1 MLRGAALFAA
11 VLAVSG
17 CGIDPVTPK
26 ETRVDYAGFINS
38 ADQAAIYANSQCAQ
52 INRLAVF
59 KVEDVVEGRKGATFQ
74 CLPVPNCY
82 PAEAAAPGQPVGA
95 DAGCGSCFRAGRLGR
110 AGGLGRAGAALHRS
124 ARRGGA
130 VPRPVV
136 AMAPVSSARDRRAAR
151 RAAGA
156 SIEDQSDDTYI
167 PFAAV
172 PVAAGEQP
180 QRVPSY
186 EVINVPTGPNP
197 VSAEA
202 PGPISRRLLRHRR
215 GAELAARGDLQAQRH
230 AAADRRTGC
239 RPAFTIRSIGS
250 VRPEDLTVDTRP
262 GAAAE
267 ILVSL

>member
-38 ADQAAIYANSQCAQ
+38 ADQAAIYANAQCAQ

-82 PAEAAAPGQPVGA
+82 PAEAAAPRQPVALTPAAVPVAAVAPGQPYTVPP
-95 DAGCGSCFRAGRLGR
+95 
-110 AGGLGRAGAALHRS
+110 AAA
-124 ARRGGA
+124 ARFPG
-130 VPRPVV
+130 PVV
-136 AMAPVSSARDRRAAR
+136 AMAPVSSARDRRG
-151 RAAGA
+151 AG
-156 SIEDQSDDTYI
+156 SSDQSDDTYI

-172 PVAAGEQP
+172 PVAAGPQP

-186 EVINVPTGPNP
+186 DVINVPTGPNP
-197 VSAEA
+197 VSAEV
-202 PGPISRRLLRHRR
+202 PGPYPEGSYATAAEPSWRRAVTCKPNATL
-215 GAELAARGDLQAQRH
+215 
-230 AAADRRTGC
+230 
-239 RPAFTIRSIGS
+239 P
-250 VRPEDLTVDTRP
+250 LTVNRLPTGDYYP
-262 GAAAE
+262 F
-267 ILVSL
+267 

>member
-82 PAEAAAPGQPVGA
+82 PVEAAAPGQPVA
-95 DAGCGSCFRAGRLGR
+95 LAPV
-110 AGGLGRAGAALHRS
+110 AAPAFVPAAS
-124 ARRGGA
+124 APT
-130 VPRPVV
+130 VPGQPYIVPPAAAARFQGPVV

-151 RAAGA
+151 RAAGP
-156 SIEDQSDDTYI
+156 SVEDQSDDTYI
-167 PFAAV
+167 PFAAA

-186 EVINVPTGPNP
+186 ETINVPTGPNP

-202 PGPISRRLLRHRR
+202 PGPYP
-215 GAELAARGDLQAQRH
+215 E
-230 AAADRRTGC
+230 
-239 RPAFTIRSIGS
+239 GS
-250 VRPEDLTVDTRP
+250 YAT
-262 GAAAE
+262 AAE
-267 ILVSL
+267 PSWRRAVTCKPNATLPLAVDRLPTGDVYPF

>member
-82 PAEAAAPGQPVGA
+82 PAEAAAPGQPVA
-95 DAGCGSCFRAGRLGR
+95 LTPVVAPAFVPAASSVPAASAAPGRPYTVPP
-110 AGGLGRAGAALHRS
+110 AAA
-124 ARRGGA
+124 ARFQG
-130 VPRPVV
+130 PVV

-186 EVINVPTGPNP
+186 EVVNVPTGPNP

-202 PGPISRRLLRHRR
+202 PGPYPEGSYATAAEPSWRRAVTCKPNATL
-215 GAELAARGDLQAQRH
+215 
-230 AAADRRTGC
+230 
-239 RPAFTIRSIGS
+239 P
-250 VRPEDLTVDTRP
+250 LTVNRLPTGNYYP
-262 GAAAE
+262 F
-267 ILVSL
+267 

>member
-38 ADQAAIYANSQCAQ
+38 ADQAAIYANAQCAQ

-59 KVEDVVEGRKGATFQ
+59 KVEDVIEGRKGATFQ

-82 PAEAAAPGQPVGA
+82 PAEAAAPGQPVA
-95 DAGCGSCFRAGRLGR
+95 LAPVAAPAFVPAASASTVPGRPYTVPP
-110 AGGLGRAGAALHRS
+110 AAA
-124 ARRGGA
+124 ARFPG
-130 VPRPVV
+130 PVV
-136 AMAPVSSARDRRAAR
+136 AMAPVSSARDRRAS
-151 RAAGA
+151 GS
-156 SIEDQSDDTYI
+156 SIADQSDDTYI
-167 PFAAV
+167 PFAAA

-186 EVINVPTGPNP
+186 EVVNVPTGPNP

-202 PGPISRRLLRHRR
+202 PGPYP
-215 GAELAARGDLQAQRH
+215 E
-230 AAADRRTGC
+230 
-239 RPAFTIRSIGS
+239 GS
-250 VRPEDLTVDTRP
+250 YAT
-262 GAAAE
+262 AAE
-267 ILVSL
+267 PSWRRAVTCKPNATLPLAVDRLPTGDVYPF

>member
-17 CGIDPVTPK
+17 CGIDPVAPK

-59 KVEDVVEGRKGATFQ
+59 KVEDVVDGRKGATFQ

-82 PAEAAAPGQPVGA
+82 PAEAGAPGQPIALTPAAAPAMPTTSAV
-95 DAGCGSCFRAGRLGR
+95 AGPGQPYTVPAAAAARLPG
-110 AGGLGRAGAALHRS
+110 
-124 ARRGGA
+124 
-130 VPRPVV
+130 PIV

-151 RAAGA
+151 RASG
-156 SIEDQSDDTYI
+156 SSVEDQSDDTYI

-172 PVAAGEQP
+172 PVAAGPQP
-180 QRVPSY
+180 QRVPSF

-197 VSAEA
+197 VTAEA
-202 PGPISRRLLRHRR
+202 PGPMAPGSY
-215 GAELAARGDLQAQRH
+215 AT
-230 AAADRRTGC
+230 AAAPSWRRAVTCKPNLQPPLAVDRLPTGDYY
-239 RPAFTIRSIGS
+239 PF
-250 VRPEDLTVDTRP
+250 
-262 GAAAE
+262 
-267 ILVSL
+267 

>member
-38 ADQAAIYANSQCAQ
+38 ADQAAIYANAQCAQ
-52 INRLAVF
+52 LNRLAVF
-59 KVEDVVEGRKGATFQ
+59 KAEDVVDGRKGATFQ

-82 PAEAAAPGQPVGA
+82 PAEAAAPGQPVPLTPA
-95 DAGCGSCFRAGRLGR
+95 AQ
-110 AGGLGRAGAALHRS
+110 GAAPAVAAQPGQPYTVPPAAA
-124 ARRGGA
+124 ARLPG
-130 VPRPVV
+130 PIV

-151 RAAGA
+151 RAAEGPSVEA
-156 SIEDQSDDTYI
+156 QSDDTYI

-180 QRVPSY
+180 QRVPSF
-186 EVINVPTGPNP
+186 EVIGVPTGPNP

-202 PGPISRRLLRHRR
+202 PGPQPEGSY
-215 GAELAARGDLQAQRH
+215 AT
-230 AAADRRTGC
+230 AAAPSWKRAVTCKPNASLPLAVNRLPTGDYY
-239 RPAFTIRSIGS
+239 PF
-250 VRPEDLTVDTRP
+250 
-262 GAAAE
+262 
-267 ILVSL
+267 

>member
-38 ADQAAIYANSQCAQ
+38 ADQAAIYANAQCAQ

-82 PAEAAAPGQPVGA
+82 PLEAAAPGQPV
-95 DAGCGSCFRAGRLGR
+95 
-110 AGGLGRAGAALHRS
+110 ALTP
-124 ARRGGA
+124 AA
-130 VPRPVV
+130 VPVAAVAPGQPYTVPPAAAARLPGPIV

-151 RAAGA
+151 RAVGS

-167 PFAAV
+167 PFAAA

-180 QRVPSY
+180 QRVPSF

-202 PGPISRRLLRHRR
+202 PGPMAPGSY
-215 GAELAARGDLQAQRH
+215 AT
-230 AAADRRTGC
+230 AAAPSWRRAVTCKPNATLPLAVDRLPTGDVY
-239 RPAFTIRSIGS
+239 PF
-250 VRPEDLTVDTRP
+250 
-262 GAAAE
+262 
-267 ILVSL
+267 

>member
-38 ADQAAIYANSQCAQ
+38 ADQAAIYANAQCAQ

-82 PAEAAAPGQPVGA
+82 PAEAAAPGQPVA
-95 DAGCGSCFRAGRLGR
+95 LAPV
-110 AGGLGRAGAALHRS
+110 AAPAFVPAAS
-124 ARRGGA
+124 ASASAAPGQPYT
-130 VPRPVV
+130 VPPAAAARFQGPVV

-202 PGPISRRLLRHRR
+202 PGPYPEGSYATAAEPSWRRAVTCKPNATL
-215 GAELAARGDLQAQRH
+215 
-230 AAADRRTGC
+230 
-239 RPAFTIRSIGS
+239 P
-250 VRPEDLTVDTRP
+250 LTVNRLPTGNYYP
-262 GAAAE
+262 F
-267 ILVSL
+267 

>member
-38 ADQAAIYANSQCAQ
+38 ADQAAIYANAQCAQ

-82 PAEAAAPGQPVGA
+82 PLEAAAPGQPV
-95 DAGCGSCFRAGRLGR
+95 
-110 AGGLGRAGAALHRS
+110 ALTP
-124 ARRGGA
+124 AA
-130 VPRPVV
+130 VPVAAVAPGQPYTVPPAAAARLPGPIV

-151 RAAGA
+151 RAAGP
-156 SIEDQSDDTYI
+156 SVEDQSDDTYI
-167 PFAAV
+167 PFAAA
-172 PVAAGEQP
+172 PAAAGEQP
-180 QRVPSY
+180 QRVPSF

-202 PGPISRRLLRHRR
+202 PGPM
-215 GAELAARGDLQAQRH
+215 AEGSYAT
-230 AAADRRTGC
+230 AAAPSWRRAVTCKPNATLPLAVDRLPTGDVY
-239 RPAFTIRSIGS
+239 PF
-250 VRPEDLTVDTRP
+250 
-262 GAAAE
+262 
-267 ILVSL
+267 

>member
-38 ADQAAIYANSQCAQ
+38 ADQAAIYANAQCAQ

-82 PAEAAAPGQPVGA
+82 PAEATAPGQPV
-95 DAGCGSCFRAGRLGR
+95 
-110 AGGLGRAGAALHRS
+110 ALAPAIPVAMMPTTS
-124 ARRGGA
+124 A
-130 VPRPVV
+130 VPGQPYTVPPAAAARLPGPIV

-151 RAAGA
+151 RAAGS
-156 SIEDQSDDTYI
+156 SIADQSDDTYI

-172 PVAAGEQP
+172 PVAPGEQP
-180 QRVPSY
+180 QRVPSF

-202 PGPISRRLLRHRR
+202 PGPMPEGSY
-215 GAELAARGDLQAQRH
+215 
-230 AAADRRTGC
+230 AAAAAPSWRRAVTCKPNATLPLAVDRLPTGDVY
-239 RPAFTIRSIGS
+239 PF
-250 VRPEDLTVDTRP
+250 
-262 GAAAE
+262 
-267 ILVSL
+267 

>member
-1 MLRGAALFAA
+1 MVRGAALFAA

-38 ADQAAIYANSQCAQ
+38 ADQAAIYANAQCAQ

-59 KVEDVVEGRKGATFQ
+59 KAEDVVDGRKGASFQ

-82 PAEAAAPGQPVGA
+82 PAEAAAPGQPV
-95 DAGCGSCFRAGRLGR
+95 
-110 AGGLGRAGAALHRS
+110 ALTP
-124 ARRGGA
+124 AA
-130 VPRPVV
+130 VPVAAPPAAAGPGQPYTVPPAAAARLPGPIV

-151 RAAGA
+151 RAAAGP

-180 QRVPSY
+180 QRVPAY
-186 EVINVPTGPNP
+186 DVINVPTGPNP

-202 PGPISRRLLRHRR
+202 PGPYP
-215 GAELAARGDLQAQRH
+215 E
-230 AAADRRTGC
+230 
-239 RPAFTIRSIGS
+239 GS
-250 VRPEDLTVDTRP
+250 YAT
-262 GAAAE
+262 AAE
-267 ILVSL
+267 PSWRRAVTCKPNAALPLAVNRLPTGDVYPF

>member
-1 MLRGAALFAA
+1 MLRGAVLLAA

-17 CGIDPVTPK
+17 CGIDPVAPK

-59 KVEDVVEGRKGATFQ
+59 KAEDVVDGRKGATFQ
-74 CLPVPNCY
+74 CLPVQNCY
-82 PAEAAAPGQPVGA
+82 PAEAAAPGQPVALAQVAMPTASAVAAPGQPYTVPA
-95 DAGCGSCFRAGRLGR
+95 AAAARLPG
-110 AGGLGRAGAALHRS
+110 
-124 ARRGGA
+124 
-130 VPRPVV
+130 PIV
-136 AMAPVSSARDRRAAR
+136 AMAPVSSSRDRRAAR
-151 RAAGA
+151 RAAAGP

-186 EVINVPTGPNP
+186 ETINVPTGPNP

-202 PGPISRRLLRHRR
+202 PGPM
-215 GAELAARGDLQAQRH
+215 AEGSFAT
-230 AAADRRTGC
+230 AAAPSWRRAVTCKPNATLPLAVDRLPTGDVY
-239 RPAFTIRSIGS
+239 PF
-250 VRPEDLTVDTRP
+250 
-262 GAAAE
+262 
-267 ILVSL
+267 